1 MKSKLGMAVVG
12 GMLCLYA
19 AGFGQEN
26 YAQWHA
32 YRMITLSGT
41 NSITGVT
48 VTNFPVL
55 VRLSSSNFDFSK
67 ASATGSDVRF
77 AKTNGTAHL
86 PYQIERWDTA
96 SHTAAVWVL
105 VDTITSAATGSATI
119 RMYYGKSGSADSS
132 RGDLVFSTANNYQ
145 GVFHLGEASGDTARD
160 ATGNRFK
167 GIPKNKGGSPPA
179 DLAAG
184 VIGKAKNFMGSNS
197 NNNGGSYDIVQANG
211 SHTYDV
217 NPLNFQ
223 NDSSTV
229 NGLAQYTISSW
240 IYLDTVPSGTTTI
253 KGIVAK
259 SAGLNSRQYH
269 LRLRDPAPNQVDPT
283 GLSDTNRVEF
293 NDGVGAVYKSGDH
306 RLLTGNWYHVVAV
319 RSGALGD
326 STHLMIYVDGGNIF
340 HGSTS
345 LTQTQRSDYDV
356 YIGSFSND
364 SGYFSGKIDEVEFS
378 NVARDSNWV
387 KLSYQTQKP
396 GASVV
401 TVGDSVVPPPAVAF
415 TYRTSPL
422 VLTTTVAMVAD
433 TPQVTTG
440 TATSWSVTPS
450 LPAGLTFNT
459 STGVISGTP
468 TTAQASAN
476 YTVTA
481 NNGSGGLT
489 PVVLPITVNS
499 IPVISSN
506 PANSQALNPGAGT
519 AKFGIRAT
527 GTPTPSYRWVRTRG
541 AVIDTPSN
549 GGTAPAAIFAGM
561 TTDTMTITNPP
572 AADSGTTYK
581 CVAYNVA
588 GAVVSTAGMLWVRS
602 VTGILGPFV
611 VKVPGLRPF
620 SYRVPEGSVSV
631 LMTVENIQG
640 RVVWSK
646 ELATGKSRVVS
657 WTGKDSNG
665 RGVSSGMYVVKLKL
679 LDAQHSSLGEL
690 RQTGGI
696 TR

>member
-1 MKSKLGMAVVG
+1 
-12 GMLCLYA
+12 
-19 AGFGQEN
+19 
-26 YAQWHA
+26 
-32 YRMITLSGT
+32 
-41 NSITGVT
+41 
-48 VTNFPVL
+48 
-55 VRLSSSNFDFSK
+55 
-67 ASATGSDVRF
+67 
-77 AKTNGTAHL
+77 
-86 PYQIERWDTA
+86 
-96 SHTAAVWVL
+96 
-105 VDTITSAATGSATI
+105 
-119 RMYYGKSGSADSS
+119 MYYGKSGSADSS
-132 RGDLVFSTANNYQ
+132 RGDLVFSTSNNYQ
-145 GVFHLGEASGDTARD
+145 GVFHLGEAAGDTARD

-167 GIPKNKGGSPPA
+167 GIAKNKGGSPPA

-184 VIGKAKNFMGSNS
+184 LIGKAKNFLGSNT
-197 NNNGGSYDIVQANG
+197 NHNGGSYDIVQANG
-211 SHTYDV
+211 SRTYDA

-229 NGLAQYTISSW
+229 NGLAQYTISAW
-240 IYLDTVPSGTTTI
+240 IYPDAFPDSTTNR
-253 KGIVAK
+253 KGIVSK
-259 SAGLNSRQYH
+259 SAGASGRQFH
-269 LRLRDPAPNQVDPT
+269 LRAIDPAPDQINSVN
-283 GLSDTNRVEF
+283 DTNRVEF
-293 NDGVGAVYKSGDH
+293 NDGVAASYRSGSH
-306 RLLTGNWYHVVAV
+306 RISVGSWYHVVAV
-319 RSGALGD
+319 RSGTAGD
-326 STHLMIYVDGGNIF
+326 STHLTLYVDGGNIF
-340 HGSTS
+340 RGSTS
-345 LTQTQRSDYDV
+345 LTQTTRSDYDV
-356 YIGSFSND
+356 YIGSYSSD

-387 KLSYQTQKP
+387 KLSYQTQKA

-401 TVGDSVVPPPAVAF
+401 TVGDSVVPPPAVVF

-422 VLTTTVAMVAD
+422 VLTTTVAMVSD

-440 TATSWSVTPS
+440 TATSWSVTPA
-450 LPAGLTFNT
+450 LPAGLTLST

-468 TTAQASAN
+468 TAAQASAN

-481 NNGSGGLT
+481 DNGSGGLT
-489 PVVLPITVNS
+489 PVVLPIAVNAA
-499 IPVISSN
+499 PVISSN
-506 PANSQALNPGAGT
+506 PIANTQLLNPGAGI

-527 GTPTPSYRWVRTRG
+527 GTPVPSYRWVRTRG

-549 GGTAPAAIFAGM
+549 GGTSPAAIFSGM
-561 TTDTMTITNPP
+561 TTDTMTITNAPYS
-572 AADSGTTYK
+572 DSNSTYK

-588 GAVVSTAGMLWVRS
+588 GYAVSASGTLVVNRTV
-602 VTGILGPFV
+602 GILGPFV

-646 ELATGKSRVVS
+646 EMATGKSRVVS

>member
-1 MKSKLGMAVVG
+1 MKNKLGMAAG
-12 GMLCLYA
+12 GILCLCA
-19 AGFGQEN
+19 MVFGQEN

-32 YRMITLSGT
+32 YRTVMLSNT
-41 NSITGVT
+41 NSITGGT

-67 ASATGSDVRF
+67 ASATGSDIRF
-77 AKTNGTAHL
+77 AKVNGTTHL

-105 VDTITSAATGSATI
+105 VDTITSATTGATV

-132 RGDLVFSTANNYQ
+132 RGDLVFSTTNNYQ
-145 GVFHLGEASGDTARD
+145 GVFHLGEAAGDTARD

-167 GIPKNKGGSPPA
+167 GIPRNKGGNPPA
-179 DLAAG
+179 DLTAG
-184 VIGKAKNFMGSNS
+184 LIGKAKNFLGSNT
-197 NNNGGSYDIVQANG
+197 NHNGGSYDIVQANG
-211 SHTYDV
+211 GHTYDV

-229 NGLAQYTISSW
+229 NGLAQYTISAWVYPDAFPDS
-240 IYLDTVPSGTTTI
+240 TTNR
-253 KGIVAK
+253 KGIVSK
-259 SAGLNSRQYH
+259 SAGASARQFH
-269 LRLRDPAPNQVDPT
+269 LRALDPAPDQINSVN
-283 GLSDTNRVEF
+283 DTNRVEF
-293 NDGVGAVYKSGDH
+293 NDGVGVSYRSGSH
-306 RLLTGNWYHVVAV
+306 RLSVGNWYHVVAV
-319 RSGALGD
+319 RSGAIGD
-326 STHLMIYVDGGNIF
+326 STHLTLYVDGGNIF
-340 HGSTS
+340 RGSTS
-345 LTQTQRSDYDV
+345 LTQTTRSDYDV
-356 YIGSFSND
+356 YIGSYSSD

-387 KLSYQTQKP
+387 KLSYQTQKV
-396 GASVV
+396 GAGVV
-401 TVGDSVVPPPAVAF
+401 VVSDSIILPLPVAF

-422 VLTTTVAMVAD
+422 VLTTTVAMVSD
-433 TPQVTTG
+433 TPQVTAG
-440 TATSWSVTPS
+440 AATSWSVTPA
-450 LPAGLTFNT
+450 LPAGLSLSTV
-459 STGVISGTP
+459 TGVISGTP

-481 NNGSGGLT
+481 AYSGGT
-489 PVVLPITVNS
+489 TTVVLPIAINAAPAISNNPVDATVT
-499 IPVISSN
+499 
-506 PANSQALNPGAGT
+506 GATGT
-519 AKFGIRAT
+519 VKFGIHAT
-527 GTPTPSYRWVRTRG
+527 GTPAPTYRWIRTRG

-549 GGTAPAAIFAGM
+549 GGTAPAAVFSGM

-572 AADSGTTYK
+572 YSDSNSTYK
-581 CVAYNVA
+581 CLASNIVGSA
-588 GAVVSTAGMLWVRS
+588 VSTAATLKRV
-602 VTGILGPFV
+602 VGIIQLGPFV

-631 LMTVENIQG
+631 LMTVEDIQG

-646 ELATGKSRVVS
+646 EMATGKSRVVA

-679 LDAQHSSLGEL
+679 LDALHSSLGEI